1 VRRKRRIAVL
11 HYSRAGKCTLNRE
24 AKISKPNFILEEGE
38 NRPEIRNDIRT
49 FPQEAQ
55 DGDAQIFV
63 AEPLDRAAL
72 QIARGVGRYFRALN
86 AAILCELPLADGRR
100 ADLMALDPRGGISIV
115 EIKSCMADF
124 RSDRKWPEYR
134 QWCDRFYFAV
144 DADFPN
150 ELIPDDC
157 GLILADRFGAD
168 IIREAPEHRLD
179 AARRRA
185 VTLRF
190 ARCAAV
196 RFHAVNDPEF
206 EL

>member
-1 VRRKRRIAVL
+1 M
-11 HYSRAGKCTLNRE
+11 GT
-24 AKISKPNFILEEGE
+24 KIGKPNFVPEKGG
-38 NRPEIRNDIRT
+38 NQPEIRNNVRT
-49 FPQEAQ
+49 SEQEAQ
-55 DGDAQIFV
+55 DGGVEIV
-63 AEPLDRAAL
+63 VTEPLDRAAL
-72 QIARGVGRYFRALN
+72 RILRGVGRYFRALDL
-86 AAILCELPLADGRR
+86 AIIAELPLADGRR

-150 ELIPDDC
+150 ELIPGDC

-179 AARRRA
+179 AARRKA